1 MPRYEQLKSKS
12 KSISYTR
19 QIRNESKEINLKK
32 PIIISA
38 AFIIAAA
45 LIFTVVKKYSP
56 MVDIAIKDFF
66 SINHKEALVLE
77 SDGITEDQNKMSF
90 LSNIPLF
97 NFFIKTDTNETLS
110 VMAYETNSKIET
122 SLDMMSENITN
133 SSIITKESLL
143 PFFNNSGVSN
153 SILYDSGYIDYGNNH
168 ESVILSNNMN
178 TLNRIPENDIVNDN
192 EENIIV
198 ADIENTPNAEEE
210 KTYNYLEQMILE
222 NRQNDNTQ
230 DIKTTN
236 IITNKQNNTA
246 AKKSIF
252 DDILKPKDNTTKRE
266 TTTMKPASTTTF
278 STRPPASY
286 VENTTK
292 KDNSSTNYDFN
303 IDKYLNNND
312 NKENVINNNQVNN
325 NTINNDR
332 NINNNRKENLNNNI
346 KENINN
352 NTENTK
358 KDLNNNAVNNNN
370 VTQNRKDI
378 MQKSVYTITNSL
390 DKSNIDYNR
399 VINDMVNPNNNVVR
413 ENNNNIVNDSKVN
426 NNINKEN
433 NNNSIINKPSEE
445 KNNIKENKESNIV
458 KDNELKDNI
467 KETANNIIKNNTIK
481 NNNTEYKKEI
491 IKKAQTDINNYNIK
505 KANNNITRDL
515 KERKLKENSNEG
527 IYLVEYSESTGSIT
541 LIFRERKFNN
551 KSSVEEAIKEL
562 LVGAT
567 DEENNRN
574 IISCIPKDTEL
585 LDIFIENNTV
595 YLNFNENFEFNPLGN
610 EGTMVQIYQFV
621 YTATQFEGIDNV
633 IFLINGQ
640 LNETI
645 GAEGAIENMPFSRF
659 E

>member
-32 PIIISA
+32 PIIISIS
-38 AFIIAAA
+38 FIIAAA
-45 LIFTVVKKYSP
+45 FIFTVVKKYSP

-77 SDGITEDQNKMSF
+77 SDGVTEDQNKISF

-97 NFFIKTDTNETLS
+97 NFFIKTDTNQTLS

-122 SLDMMSENITN
+122 SLDMMSDSITN
-133 SSIITKESLL
+133 STIITKESLL

-153 SILYDSGYIDYGNNH
+153 SILYDSGYVDYGNNH
-168 ESVILSNNMN
+168 ASVLFSNNMD
-178 TLNRIPENDIVNDN
+178 TLNRIPDDN
-192 EENIIV
+192 ITNKNEEENIIV
-198 ADIENTPNAEEE
+198 AELDNNSEEE

-222 NRQNDNTQ
+222 NRQNNNVSDT
-230 DIKTTN
+230 KTN
-236 IITNKQNNTA
+236 INTNKQNNTET
-246 AKKSIF
+246 KKSIF
-252 DDILKPKDNTTKRE
+252 DDILKPKDNTAKRE

-278 STRPPASY
+278 STKPPASY
-286 VENTTK
+286 VENTKKNNSNTNYNFNVDKDLNNTAVNNSNTVNDNVK
-292 KDNSSTNYDFN
+292 KD
-303 IDKYLNNND
+303 I
-312 NKENVINNNQVNN
+312 NN
-325 NTINNDR
+325 NTINNDS
-332 NINNNRKENLNNNI
+332 K
-346 KENINN
+346 KNN
-352 NTENTK
+352 NT
-358 KDLNNNAVNNNN
+358 VNNNSIPS
-370 VTQNRKDI
+370 RKEI
-378 MQKSVYTITNSL
+378 IQSSVHPITNSFN
-390 DKSNIDYNR
+390 KSNIDYNR
-399 VINDMVNPNNNVVR
+399 VINDMVNPNNNKP
-413 ENNNNIVNDSKVN
+413 NNNYKENLN
-426 NNINKEN
+426 NNT
-433 NNNSIINKPSEE
+433 IINKPSEE
-445 KNNIKENKESNIV
+445 KNNLKES
-458 KDNELKDNI
+458 
-467 KETANNIIKNNTIK
+467 KENIIKDNTRENTILK
-481 NNNTEYKKEI
+481 NNNAEYKKEI
-491 IKKAQTDINNYNIK
+491 IQKAQNDIKNYNIK
-505 KANNNITRDL
+505 KANNNITRDS

-527 IYLVEYSESTGSIT
+527 IYLVEYSESTGAIT

-562 LVGAT
+562 LIGAT

-574 IISCIPKDTEL
+574 IISCIPKDTQL

>member
-56 MVDIAIKDFF
+56 MADIAIKDFF

-122 SLDMMSENITN
+122 SLDTMSENITN

-153 SILYDSGYIDYGNNH
+153 SILYDSGYVDYGNNH

-178 TLNRIPENDIVNDN
+178 TLNRIPDNDITNDN
-192 EENIIV
+192 EENIIA
-198 ADIENTPNAEEE
+198 ADIENTPNTEEE

-222 NRQNDNTQ
+222 NRQNNNTQ

-278 STRPPASY
+278 STKPPASY
-286 VENTTK
+286 VESTK
-292 KDNSSTNYDFN
+292 KDNANTNYDFN

-312 NKENVINNNQVNN
+312 DKEKVINNNQLN
-325 NTINNDR
+325 NTINNNA
-332 NINNNRKENLNNNI
+332 NINNQKES
-346 KENINN
+346 N

-358 KDLNNNAVNNNN
+358 KYLNNNAVNNNN

-378 MQKSVYTITNSL
+378 MQKSVYTITNSF
-390 DKSNIDYNR
+390 DKSNLDYNR

-413 ENNNNIVNDSKVN
+413 DNNTVN
-426 NNINKEN
+426 NNIIKE
-433 NNNSIINKPSEE
+433 NNNSIINKPLEE
-445 KNNIKENKESNIV
+445 KNDIKENKESNII
-458 KDNELKDNI
+458 KDNELKDNL
-467 KETANNIIKNNTIK
+467 KETTNNIIKNNTIK
-481 NNNTEYKKEI
+481 NNDTEYKKEI

-551 KSSVEEAIKEL
+551 KSSVEEAIKKL

>member
-122 SLDMMSENITN
+122 SLDTMSENITN

-153 SILYDSGYIDYGNNH
+153 SILYDSGYVDYGNNH

-178 TLNRIPENDIVNDN
+178 TLNRIPDNDITNDN
-192 EENIIV
+192 EENIIA
-198 ADIENTPNAEEE
+198 ADIENTPNTEEE

-222 NRQNDNTQ
+222 NRQNNNTQ

-278 STRPPASY
+278 STKPPASY
-286 VENTTK
+286 VESTK
-292 KDNSSTNYDFN
+292 KDNANTNYDFN

-312 NKENVINNNQVNN
+312 DKEKVINNNQLN
-325 NTINNDR
+325 NTINNNA
-332 NINNNRKENLNNNI
+332 NINNQKES
-346 KENINN
+346 N

-358 KDLNNNAVNNNN
+358 KYLNNNAVNNNN

-378 MQKSVYTITNSL
+378 MQKSVYTITNSF
-390 DKSNIDYNR
+390 DKSNLDYNR

-413 ENNNNIVNDSKVN
+413 DNNTVN
-426 NNINKEN
+426 NNIIKE
-433 NNNSIINKPSEE
+433 NNNSIINKPLEE
-445 KNNIKENKESNIV
+445 KNDIKENKESNII
-458 KDNELKDNI
+458 KDNELKDNL

-481 NNNTEYKKEI
+481 NNDTEYKKEI

-551 KSSVEEAIKEL
+551 KSSVEEAIKKL

>member
-32 PIIISA
+32 PFIISI

-45 LIFTVVKKYSP
+45 LIFTIVKKYSP

-90 LSNIPLF
+90 LNNIPLF

-122 SLDMMSENITN
+122 SLDTMSENITN

-143 PFFNNSGVSN
+143 PFFNNSGSNN

-168 ESVILSNNMN
+168 ESVILSNKMN
-178 TLNRIPENDIVNDN
+178 TLNRIPENNTTN
-192 EENIIV
+192 NSEENIIV
-198 ADIENTPNAEEE
+198 SDMENPPEEE
-210 KTYNYLEQMILE
+210 KTHNYLEQMILE
-222 NRQNDNTQ
+222 NRQNNNTQ
-230 DIKTTN
+230 DTKKNTN
-236 IITNKQNNTA
+236 AANKQNNTET
-246 AKKSIF
+246 KKSIF
-252 DDILKPKDNTTKRE
+252 DDILKPKDNTAKRE

-278 STRPPASY
+278 STRAPASY
-286 VENTTK
+286 IENTK
-292 KDNSSTNYDFN
+292 KNNSNTNENFN
-303 IDKYLNNND
+303 IDKYLNNN
-312 NKENVINNNQVNN
+312 NKEITANNQVNN
-325 NTINNDR
+325 T
-332 NINNNRKENLNNNI
+332 KENLNSD
-346 KENINN
+346 KNN
-352 NTENTK
+352 NT
-358 KDLNNNAVNNNN
+358 VNNNN
-370 VTQNRKDI
+370 TIPNRKDI
-378 MQKSVYTITNSL
+378 IQTSIYTINNSL

-413 ENNNNIVNDSKVN
+413 ENNNNTVN
-426 NNINKEN
+426 NNSGN
-433 NNNSIINKPSEE
+433 NNIRDVINKPSEE
-445 KNNIKENKESNIV
+445 KNNIRESKEGIIKN
-458 KDNELKDNI
+458 NELKDNI
-467 KETANNIIKNNTIK
+467 KETAELKNNNIIKNN
-481 NNNTEYKKEI
+481 NAEYKKEI
-491 IKKAQTDINNYNIK
+491 IKKAQNDIDNYNIK

-527 IYLVEYSESTGSIT
+527 IYLVEYSESTGAIT

-562 LVGAT
+562 LIGAT

-574 IISCIPKDTEL
+574 IISCIPKDTKL

-610 EGTMVQIYQFV
+610 EGTMVQIYQLV

-659 E
+659 Q